1 MTLKLSNPEP
11 LQKKLIFGQLSIGAV
26 FLSSSREPGESGDPF
41 MKVELA
47 DYDKS
52 GLYAILLS
60 SGESYSFDSK
70 EGIDEVLPKGT
81 MFEIE

>member
-1 MTLKLSNPEP
+1 MTLKLSNPEST
-11 LQKKLIFGQLSIGAV
+11 QKKLTFGDLGTGTV

-47 DYDKS
+47 DYDEND
-52 GLYAILLS
+52 LYAVLLS

-70 EGIDEVLPKGT
+70 EDIDEVLPKGT
-81 MFEIE
+81 IFVIE

>member
-26 FLSSSREPGESGDPF
+26 FLSSSREPGEPF